1 MEGMEGPVP
10 GLNPPRKVRGGS
22 LAGKAT
28 RQETPGT
35 EIMPSTCLEL
45 FQEGC
50 FGLPEPFRVL
60 GPGLQSPVHLEHGS
74 ASQHSEEQHL
84 RD

>member
-1 MEGMEGPVP
+1 
-10 GLNPPRKVRGGS
+10 
-22 LAGKAT
+22 
-28 RQETPGT
+28 
-35 EIMPSTCLEL
+35 MPSTCLEL
-45 FQEGC
+45 FQEGG